1 MTVAQL
7 RNVAIG
13 TALAFVVGPLVAS
26 GADAPLRIDV
36 ITSISGSGAFGGA
49 SDKLTLGIGEEL
61 VNKSG
66 GIRGRPLQFVFS
78 DDASKPQVDVQLL
91 NGILGTNRVAVI
103 GPRSVAGCS
112 AMMPLLHSG
121 PVDYC
126 ISPGIYPEGGSF
138 VFTGKLKTR
147 DVQDTQ
153 MRYFRLRGWDRI
165 AFIASTDASG
175 QDGEHA
181 LDETLALPENSGMKL
196 VARAH
201 FNVADVSVAAQA
213 AQIKAANPQV
223 VIVWTTG
230 TPLGTVLSGFS
241 QAGLDLPVAVS
252 YGNMTYG
259 QFDGS
264 LASVLPKDVYV
275 VATPWM
281 SRVDGIDLPPAV
293 QAAKRD
299 FYRLFREKAHGVVPD
314 MSIAGV
320 WDPMLILVSA
330 LRKIGPDATAAQ
342 VRDYIMHLRGF
353 AGVNGIYDFEKY
365 PQRGLGAESAIVTRW
380 SPAAKTWEVVSKATG
395 VPLAGKM

>member
-1 MTVAQL
+1 MPTLL
-7 RNVAIG
+7 RKAAI
-13 TALAFVVGPLVAS
+13 ALAIAFALGPFAAS

-36 ITSISGSGAFGGA
+36 ITSLSGSGAFSGA
-49 SDKLTLGIGEEL
+49 NDKQTLGIGEEL
-61 VNKSG
+61 VNKTG

-78 DDASKPQVDVQLL
+78 DDESKPQVDVQLL
-91 NGILGTNRVAVI
+91 NGILSANPIAVI
-103 GPRSVAGCS
+103 GPRLVAGCS
-112 AMMPLLHSG
+112 AMMPLLRNG

-126 ISPGIYPEGGSF
+126 ISPGIFPENGSF
-138 VFTGKLKTR
+138 VFTGKLTTR

-153 MRYFRLRGWDRI
+153 VRYFRLRGWERI
-165 AFIASTDASG
+165 ALIASTDASG

-181 LDETLALPENSGMKL
+181 LDETLALPENSGVKL

-230 TPLGTVLSGFS
+230 TPLGTVLNGFS
-241 QAGLDLPVAVS
+241 QAGLDIPVGVS

-264 LASVLPKDVYV
+264 LAGVLPKETYIA
-275 VATPWM
+275 ATPWM
-281 SRVDGIDLPPAV
+281 SRVDGVDLPPAV

-299 FYRLFREKAHGVVPD
+299 FYRLFKAHGVTPD

-330 LRKIGPDATAAQ
+330 LRKLGPDATPGQ
-342 VRDYIMHLRGF
+342 VRDYIMHLKGF
-353 AGVNGIYDFEKY
+353 AGVNGAYDFEKY
-365 PQRGLGAESAIVTRW
+365 PQRGLGAESAVMTRW
-380 SPAAKTWEVVSKATG
+380 SPAAKTWDVVSKPTG
-395 VPLAGKM
+395 IPLKGKS